1 MCVHVGSL
9 GDTDLMTIETGIEIE
24 IEIETRIGRCR
35 WWSGVQQQKSC
46 HDYQSDGEPQSG
58 SKESCLLVS
67 IRATDGLNSSHLIS
81 SHFLSC
87 PLL

>member
-1 MCVHVGSL
+1 MHVGSL
-9 GDTDLMTIETGIEIE
+9 GDTDLMTIETE

-58 SKESCLLVS
+58 SKESCLVVS
-67 IRATDGLNSSHLIS
+67 VRATDGLNSTQLIS